1 MAYAN
6 PLDSAVFAVPGSVYT
21 VNGDDL
27 QMFVYPTESAAL
39 TDSLRIAPSG
49 GTVGTTA
56 IGWIAPPHIFRR
68 GPLIVVYLGSDA
80 RIREALSAEL
90 GNQIAG
96 AH

>member
-27 QMFVYPTESAAL
+27 QVFVYPTESAAL

-56 IGWIAPPHIFRR
+56 IGWIAPPHVFRR